1 MKLIVDETRI
11 TNLQESF
18 KEKMDSMAIRTEK
31 CNLGYRGGS
40 NDLIVSWSSK
50 LDIWWSLSNST
61 RSGTRFW
68 NAFGVNEPKWNTNES
83 LNITCEVNI
92 PHRSV
97 NRKAQGAFIEDN
109 QNRIFLIHRGFI
121 TGTKAGNGKE
131 VFWSNYDG
139 DDANIPEHVA
149 LIGYLDDEEFP
160 FKVAQFVK
168 EINKIKNI

>member
-31 CNLGYRGGS
+31 RNLGYRGGS
-40 NDLIVSWSSK
+40 NDLIVSWSSE

-61 RSGTRFW
+61 MSGTRFW

-83 LNITCEVNI
+83 LNITCELNI
-92 PHRSV
+92 PHKGI
-97 NRKAQGAFIEDN
+97 NRRVQGAFIEDN
-109 QNRIFLIHRGFI
+109 QNRILLIHRGFI
-121 TGTKAGNGKE
+121 PVVAGHGKRSILDNYEGNE
-131 VFWSNYDG
+131 VK
-139 DDANIPEHVA
+139 IPERVA
-149 LIGYLDDEEFP
+149 LIGYLDDDNFP
-160 FKVAQFVK
+160 FLVANFVK